1 MTPESVAI
9 FAATSR
15 VEKRVDGFQRAV
27 ERGLALLGQRR
38 GHQPARPVGGI
49 GAAGEPPRGRE
60 RLVEFRLPA
69 RMRVGIA
76 LHQPAQLD
84 DAYCMRVVVPRD
96 LARRGKPSVAMRG
109 LALVAKEPAAE
120 TTQTTEDIK
129 RKKPADG
136 VGLHAAATIDH
147 AVELLEQTRPRL
159 DEAAERD

>member
-1 MTPESVAI
+1 
-9 FAATSR
+9 
-15 VEKRVDGFQRAV
+15 
-27 ERGLALLGQRR
+27 
-38 GHQPARPVGGI
+38 
-49 GAAGEPPRGRE
+49 E

-96 LARRGKPSVAMRG
+96 LARRGKPSVSMRG

-159 DEAAERD
+159 DEAAERDWQGADDLLHARMHELGGGDELIRRSLHLGAHAR